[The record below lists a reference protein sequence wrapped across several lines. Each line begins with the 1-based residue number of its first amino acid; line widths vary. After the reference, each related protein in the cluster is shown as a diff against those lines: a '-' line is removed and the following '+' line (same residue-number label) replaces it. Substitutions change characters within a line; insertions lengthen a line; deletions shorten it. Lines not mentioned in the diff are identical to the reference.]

1 MRDGSGYL
9 LQICSRRVIRN
20 SGREPADHAE
30 FPTAAIGVRPITEEH
45 KHLLV
50 EPRRPRRRH
59 SDHRVN
65 LVVQPH
71 CPADNLRISVELVS
85 PNPGAEYH
93 YPIVHSAAVLFIQK
107 VTPQYRRYS
116 EGAEESRRYRR
127 PGYLL
132 RRAGAGHISFKRVDG
147 RDFLE

>member
-1 MRDGSGYL
+1 MA
-9 LQICSRRVIRN
+9 
-20 SGREPADHAE
+20 PATFCRSAR
-30 FPTAAIGVRPITEEH
+30 AASSETPVASRPITEKH
-45 KHLLV
+45 IHLLV
-50 EPRRPRRRH
+50 EPRLSRRRH

-65 LVVQPH
+65 LVVQPQ
-71 CPADNLRISVELVS
+71 CLADNLRISVELVF
-85 PNPGAEYH
+85 PKPRAEYH

-127 PGYLL
+127 PGYFL